1 MYHHEMVGT
10 NSRLDAIQAAVL
22 RRKLPHL
29 ERWTRARVEHAR
41 RYDEAFASVPAI
53 RTPVVAAGNEH
64 VYNQYTVRVRR
75 RDEVRARLEAAGIG
89 TGVYYPVPLHL
100 QECFAEL
107 GYGEGDLPES
117 ERAVHEVL
125 SLPVFPEL
133 TMEQQ
138 TMVIDELTAAVMEED
153 ASK

>member
-1 MYHHEMVGT
+1 
-10 NSRLDAIQAAVL
+10 
-22 RRKLPHL
+22 
-29 ERWTRARVEHAR
+29 
-41 RYDEAFASVPAI
+41 VPAI

-75 RDEVRARLEAAGIG
+75 RDEVRARLEEAGIG

-100 QECFAEL
+100 QQCFAEL
-107 GYGEGDLPES
+107 GYGGGDLPVT

-133 TMEQQ
+133 TTEQQ
-138 TMVIDELTAAVMEED
+138 AMVIEELTSAATEED
-153 ASK
+153 VST